1 MGPRRRSPV
10 IRAVRAL
17 LAPVAIIAATVVVLV
32 SALGASPTTT
42 STTTTSV
49 APATSSTTTPTATAA
64 NWLTTWTSPMDYY
77 FTERDLKPL
86 PAVDATFRDLA
97 RVAVGGRA
105 VKLQLSNTWSL
116 SPTTFDAVT
125 VGVEQSGAAVVPG
138 SIVPVT
144 FAGQPSVTIPAGA
157 RVMSDPIAMT
167 VHAGETLAISLSVS
181 GAATVSIHNCCVGH
195 VDSYGTRNGAGNL
208 TSDPA
213 ATPFVYGDFN
223 MRWLSAIAVSG
234 SSARGTVVAFG
245 DSITEGFNNA
255 GLSWPTLLQ
264 RRIGRLAPS
273 EQLAVVDEGIAGNTV
288 SVFPRGTTFAEL
300 DGGLP
305 GVTRFGPDA
314 LALPGVR
321 DVVVFLG
328 TNDIWFGAGG
338 SNLAH
343 PIAPYGTAPRIEA
356 ALRALIDRAHA
367 HGLKIFGVTLLP
379 RATFVG
385 GNGEEPEAW
394 TPSDQATMDAV
405 NAWIL
410 SPSSGFDGTIDL
422 AAVMGDV
429 YNGACRPTTP
439 FAPYYTVDNLH
450 PNTAGQTV
458 MANAISTTLFGMP
471 QAPTLPPLVAA
482 TPTPGCP
489 AAVTAERVLAE
500 GSAPATTT
508 TTTTTTIPSRRAHPV
523 HHRAGSNAT
532 ARLLV
537 AVALTILIG
546 LIVIG
551 LVARRRRALRRQR
564 AREAVRAYRGPGR
577 FPPSPRPPSPRPP
590 SPRPPSSRR

>member
-10 IRAVRAL
+10 LRAVQAL
-17 LAPVAIIAATVVVLV
+17 LAPVAIIAGTVVILV

-42 STTTTSV
+42 STATSTTTTT
-49 APATSSTTTPTATAA
+49 PPTPTSSTTVPATGS

-77 FTERDLKPL
+77 FTEHGLQPV
-86 PAVDATFRDLA
+86 PAVDATFRDIA
-97 RVAVGGRA
+97 RVAVGGRFIE
-105 VKLQLSNTWSL
+105 LQLSNTWSL
-116 SPTTFDAVT
+116 TPTTFAAVT
-125 VGVEQSGAAVVPG
+125 VGVQQSGAAVVPG

-144 FAGQPSVTIPAGA
+144 FAGRPSVTIPAGG
-157 RVMSDPIAMT
+157 RVRSDPIALA

-181 GAATVSIHNCCVGH
+181 GSATVSIHNCCFGH
-195 VDSYGTRNGAGNL
+195 IDSYGTRNGAGNL
-208 TSDPA
+208 TADPA
-213 ATPFVYGDFN
+213 ATPFFYGDYN

-234 SSARGTVVAFG
+234 SSAQGTVVAFG

-264 RRIGRLAPS
+264 RRISHLAPS
-273 EQLAVVDEGIAGNTV
+273 QQVAVVDEGIAGNTV
-288 SVFPRGTTFAEL
+288 STFPRGTTYAEL

-314 LALPGVR
+314 LALPGVK

-338 SNLAH
+338 SNLTH
-343 PIAPYGTAPRIEA
+343 PIPPYGTAPRIEA

-367 HGLKIFGVTLLP
+367 HGLKVFGVTLLP
-379 RATFVG
+379 RATFAG
-385 GNGEEPEAW
+385 GNGEEPEIW

-458 MANAISTTLFGMP
+458 MANAISTTLFGIP

-489 AAVTAERVLAE
+489 AALTAERVLAA
-500 GSAPATTT
+500 GSAVAT
-508 TTTTTTIPSRRAHPV
+508 TTTTTTIPPRKTHPT
-523 HHRAGSNAT
+523 HHPAQSNAT
-532 ARLLV
+532 LRRLVGALLV
-537 AVALTILIG
+537 V
-546 LIVIG
+546 VIG
-551 LVARRRRALRRQR
+551 LVVVALVARQRRARRRRR
-564 AREAVRAYRGPGR
+564 AREAMRAYRGPSG
-577 FPPSPRPPSPRPP
+577 FPPSPRPR
-590 SPRPPSSRR
+590 SSKR